1 MIKTVNNKLQHTL
14 KGLTILSG
22 LVFTIGLCGSY
33 ETDRINGMQLL
44 TQLIIMACIT
54 FTAYVVLSY
63 INTLIT
69 NRLFDTYG
77 SNKKY
82 DRNKV
87 MANNKNISE
96 IAWHYILDGIWLRQI
111 KKTIKSEY
119 IKTIGGSGYE
129 NQKHEYSRE

>member
-1 MIKTVNNKLQHTL
+1 MIKTINNKAQQTL
-14 KGLTILSG
+14 NGLTVLSG
-22 LVFTIGLCGSY
+22 LFFTIGLCGSY

-44 TQLIIMACIT
+44 TQLVIMACIT
-54 FTAYVVLSY
+54 FTAYASLSY

-87 MANNKNISE
+87 IVNNKKFNE
-96 IAWHYILDGIWLRQI
+96 IA
-111 KKTIKSEY
+111 
-119 IKTIGGSGYE
+119 
-129 NQKHEYSRE
+129 